1 MTKFSKRLVIL
12 ALVIA
17 VLLVLWFFTPVGDLV
32 DFKSLFDNRDSLLE
46 TVKTHYALAVVV
58 FIAVYIAAT
67 ALSLPGATVLTLL
80 GGFFFGPWLATVW
93 VNIGATIGA
102 FIIFLA
108 ARYFLGEGIQNKYG
122 EKLEKFNKEIEEN
135 GPNYMFTLRLIP
147 IFPFFL
153 VNLFAGVTTIKPRQ
167 FLWTTSL
174 GIIPGSFAY
183 AWLGY
188 AGATIGDGAPWQ
200 LFVALGL
207 LAALSLIPVL
217 MRKVKKNTAP
227 VEAVEEASAD

>member
-1 MTKFSKRLVIL
+1 MSKFAKRLIIL
-12 ALVIA
+12 ALVLA
-17 VLLVLWFFTPVGDLV
+17 VLLVLWFLTPIGDLV
-32 DFKSLFDNRDSLLE
+32 DFKALFDNRDSILE
-46 TVKTHYALAVVV
+46 AVKTNYVLAVVI
-58 FIAVYIAAT
+58 FIAVYILAT

-80 GGFFFGPWLATVW
+80 GGFFFGPWLATIW
-93 VNIGATIGA
+93 VNIGATVGA
-102 FIIFLA
+102 FIIFIA

-122 EKLEKFNKEIEEN
+122 EKLAKFNKEIEEN

-153 VNLFAGVTTIKPRQ
+153 VNLFAGFTTIKPRQ

-217 MRKVKKNTAP
+217 MRKMKKNTAP
-227 VEAVEEASAD
+227 TESID

>member
-1 MTKFSKRLVIL
+1 MSKFAKRLIIL
-12 ALVIA
+12 TIIIA
-17 VLLVLWFFTPVGDLV
+17 VLLVLWFVTPLGDLV
-32 DFKSLFDNRDSLLE
+32 DFKALFDNRDTLLE
-46 TVKTHYALAVVV
+46 TVNTRYALAVTIYVV
-58 FIAVYIAAT
+58 VYIAAT
-67 ALSLPGATVLTLL
+67 ALSVPGATVLTLL

-93 VNIGATIGA
+93 VNIGATLGA

-108 ARYFLGEGIQNKYG
+108 ARYFLGDGLQAKYG
-122 EKLEKFNKEIEEN
+122 EKLDKFNREIEAN
-135 GPNYMFTLRLIP
+135 GPNYMLTLRLIP

-188 AGATIGDGAPWQ
+188 AGATVGDGAPWQ

-207 LAALSLIPVL
+207 LAVLSLLPVL
-217 MRKVKKNTAP
+217 LKKLKKTETA
-227 VEAVEEASAD
+227 